1 LSLQRV
7 LVANRGEIAVRI
19 VRACRALGIESVVA
33 VSEVDRDSLP
43 ARLADRAVCIGPSRA
58 AASYLNTD
66 ALLATALGTGCD
78 AVHPGYGFL
87 AENPDF
93 GAACERN
100 DLIFVGPRPETVK
113 TMGNKLAA
121 RRIAE
126 QAGVPVVPGSSSI
139 ATFTDAAGVVEDI
152 GYPVLLKAAA
162 GGGGRGIRIV
172 HHPDELRDTF
182 QSAAAEAEAAFGD
195 GTLYVERYIADG
207 RHIEVQVFGD
217 QQGSVIHLGERD
229 CSLQRRYQKIVE
241 EAPASLVPDALRQ
254 SILDSAVALAA
265 GIGYSNAGTVEF
277 IYDQQRREFHFLEM
291 NTRIQV
297 EHPVTEEI
305 TGIDLVQLQLRV
317 AAGEPLGI
325 EQAEVPF
332 KGHAIEC
339 RITAEQPSAGFR
351 PSPGLI
357 TSWEPPEG
365 AGVRLDTHCFAGYR
379 VPPYYDSLLAKLI
392 TSGADREQA
401 IERMQAALGDFHVE
415 GVDTGI
421 SFLSGLMAHPDYRSG
436 HVNTRW
442 VEGQSGA
449 LQAP

>member
-1 LSLQRV
+1 LSLQRL

-19 VRACRALGIESVVA
+19 IRACRALGIESVVA

-43 ARLADRAVCIGPSRA
+43 ARLADRSVCIGPSRA
-58 AASYLNTD
+58 AASYLNSD
-66 ALLATALGTGCD
+66 ALLATALGAGCD

-100 DLIFVGPRPETVK
+100 GLVFVGPRPETVK
-113 TMGNKLAA
+113 TMGNKLTA
-121 RRIAE
+121 REIAE
-126 QAGVPVVPGSSSI
+126 QAGVPVVPGSSSV
-139 ATFTDAAGVVEDI
+139 ATFGDAAAVVEAI

-172 HHPDELRDTF
+172 HAPDELRGTF

-195 GTLYVERYIADG
+195 GTLYAERFIADG

-217 QQGSVIHLGERD
+217 QQGNVIHLGERD

-241 EAPASLVPDALRQ
+241 EAPATLVPDALRQ
-254 SILDSAVALAA
+254 EIRDSAVALAA
-265 GIGYSNAGTVEF
+265 GIGYTNAGTVEF

-317 AAGEPLGI
+317 AGGEPLGI
-325 EQAEVPF
+325 EQSDVRF
-332 KGHAIEC
+332 TGHAIEC

-357 TSWEPPEG
+357 TRWDPPEG
-365 AGVRLDTHCFAGYR
+365 PGVRLDTHCFSGYR
-379 VPPYYDSLLAKLI
+379 VPPFYDSLLAKLI
-392 TSGADREQA
+392 TSGDDRTQA
-401 IERMQAALGDFHVE
+401 IERMQTALESFSVE

-421 SFLSGLMAHPDYRSG
+421 TFLAGLMAHPDYRRG

-442 VEGQSGA
+442 VEEQSGA
-449 LQAP
+449 LQSL

>member
-1 LSLQRV
+1 MSLQRL

-19 VRACRALGIESVVA
+19 IRACRALGIESVVA

-43 ARLADRAVCIGPSRA
+43 ARLADRSVCIGPSRA
-58 AASYLNTD
+58 AASYLNSD
-66 ALLATALGTGCD
+66 ALLATALGAGCD

-100 DLIFVGPRPETVK
+100 GLVFVGPRPETVK
-113 TMGNKLAA
+113 TMGNKLTA
-121 RRIAE
+121 REIAE
-126 QAGVPVVPGSSSI
+126 QAGVPVVPGSSSV
-139 ATFTDAAGVVEDI
+139 ATFGDAAAVVEAI

-172 HHPDELRDTF
+172 HAPDELRGTF

-195 GTLYVERYIADG
+195 GTLYAERFIADG

-217 QQGSVIHLGERD
+217 QQGNVIHLGERD

-241 EAPASLVPDALRQ
+241 EAPATLVPDALRQ
-254 SILDSAVALAA
+254 EIRDSAVALAA
-265 GIGYSNAGTVEF
+265 GIGYTNAGTVEF

-317 AAGEPLGI
+317 AGGEPLGI
-325 EQAEVPF
+325 EQSDVRF
-332 KGHAIEC
+332 TGHAIEC

-357 TSWEPPEG
+357 TRWDPPEG
-365 AGVRLDTHCFAGYR
+365 PGVRLDTHCFSGYR
-379 VPPYYDSLLAKLI
+379 VPPFYDSLLAKLI
-392 TSGADREQA
+392 TSGDDRTQA
-401 IERMQAALGDFHVE
+401 IERMQTALESFSVE

-421 SFLSGLMAHPDYRSG
+421 TFLAGLMAHPDYRRG

-442 VEGQSGA
+442 VEEQSGA
-449 LQAP
+449 LQSL